1 MAKKENKFVK
11 VTRQEEI
18 ANVNF
23 GLGRP
28 FDFEDRFNRI
38 AFMGTLISAV
48 VLLIIRMVTRTGS
61 GSVMLDGVS

>member
-38 AFMGTLISAV
+38 AFMGPPPYAPRFLPLGKSV
-48 VLLIIRMVTRTGS
+48 GS
-61 GSVMLDGVS
+61 TEQQ